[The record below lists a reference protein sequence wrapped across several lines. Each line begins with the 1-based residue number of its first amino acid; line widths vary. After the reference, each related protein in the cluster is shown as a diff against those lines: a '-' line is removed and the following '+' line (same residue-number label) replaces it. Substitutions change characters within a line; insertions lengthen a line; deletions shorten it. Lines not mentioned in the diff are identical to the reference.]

1 MKEHY
6 ASAVVELLQAGTK
19 PADVF
24 RGLDQT
30 LAAHSHSKLKSA
42 ILRSVERK
50 MSRLQSHAKTT
61 VTVVSEEAAKK
72 QKAEITKA
80 LTLLEAEPEYELSID
95 EAVIGGL
102 LVESAHRRLD
112 TTYRSALVKLYR
124 NITK

>member
-1 MKEHY
+1 M
-6 ASAVVELLQAGTK
+6 QAGKK

-30 LAAHSHSKLKSA
+30 LEAHGHSKLKSA
-42 ILRSVERK
+42 VLRSVERQ

-112 TTYRSALVKLYR
+112 TTYRSVLVKLYR